1 MNFDN
6 PHVSP
11 SSPRKGNAVTRWIGD
26 VGLKL
31 MGWKVAG
38 RMPDV
43 PKVVLIGAPHT
54 SNWDALAATFSML
67 KRLEDTQVAYTLLRQ
82 CASFGKMVYAART
95 VPPEFHRDALAEYD
109 ASVQEAF
116 GEITG
121 IRKGGDTWL
130 QASLSIKRGGLGLR
144 PTALHAD
151 ASYLS

>member
-1 MNFDN
+1 M
-6 PHVSP
+6 
-11 SSPRKGNAVTRWIGD
+11 
-26 VGLKL
+26 
-31 MGWKVAG
+31 
-38 RMPDV
+38 
-43 PKVVLIGAPHT
+43 VLLGAPIGSPEFCAKHARAKV
-54 SNWDALAATFSML
+54 SDLAATFSML

-82 CASFGKMVYAART
+82 CASFGKMVYTART
-95 VPPEFHRDALAEYD
+95 VPPEFHQDALAEYD

-151 ASYLS
+151 ASYLSSRVRSSKLCRAKSRRHGDARGCARAECHSIIK